1 MKSEIINKQ
10 YDIVIVG
17 GGMSGLCAA
26 LSAARHRAQVAL
38 VQNRPV
44 LGGNASSEMK
54 MHICGASCGGT
65 KENLRET
72 GIIEEI
78 LLENR
83 RRNPAKS
90 FYVFDTILWEKA
102 TMQDGLDLYLNT
114 HVTSCTTSESGGE
127 IHVKSLDALGLTN
140 EKRYHFSAPYF
151 IDASGDGFLAAQAG
165 AQFIIGRENRDM
177 YGEPDAQDVSDKIT
191 LGSTLMFK
199 AQDMGH
205 PVEYIKPEWAY
216 EFSEDD
222 LHMRPHTASSSNMEY
237 YSIDSGFW
245 WIELGGD
252 GKLDTISDAEEIRDE
267 LLKVVHGVWDHIK
280 NKGDHGAQNYALD
293 WVEFMPCKRESR
305 RMVCEHVITQNDIL
319 NKTHFP
325 DAVTYGGWP
334 MDIHA
339 EGGIWNKDVY
349 PTNFMRFDGCY
360 EIPLRSYIPKGMAN
374 LWVAGR
380 IMGASHLAFGSSRVM
395 ATCAIGGQAVGTAAA
410 YALKHSISPKESVS
424 RASDIQQ
431 LLLKDDCFIPNVK
444 NSDKKDLALSSSVSA
459 AFESAPYL
467 ASNIINGVSRNTSNT
482 INCYQ
487 TDALPAKEK
496 QYVALKLEQPNHISE
511 IHIKFDSNLTN
522 VRQLQ
527 ISLDKEIHDISFE
540 GNIEDLVKDYN
551 IDFYN
556 GDDLVHSLCITDNY
570 QRFRKHLLESSITA
584 NLVKITIL
592 STNGVQKGRIFE
604 VRIY

>member
-1 MKSEIINKQ
+1 MNSEKITKKYEII
-10 YDIVIVG
+10 IVG

-26 LSAARHRAQVAL
+26 LSSARHGAKVAL

-54 MHICGASCGGT
+54 MHICGASCGGA

-102 TMQDGLDLYLNT
+102 TMQEGLDLFLNT
-114 HVTSCTTSESGGE
+114 QVTSCITSEDKNE
-127 IHVKSLDALGLTN
+127 IRIESIEALGLTN
-140 EKRYHFSAPYF
+140 EKRYHFIAPYF

-165 AQFIIGRENRDM
+165 AQYIIGRESRDM
-177 YGEPDAQDVSDKIT
+177 YNEPDAQDVPDSIT

-222 LHMRPHTASSSNMEY
+222 LHMRPHTSSSTNMEY

-267 LLKVVHGVWDHIK
+267 LLKVMHGVWDHIK

-305 RMVCEHVITQNDIL
+305 RMICEYIITQNDIV
-319 NKTHFP
+319 NKTHFY
-325 DAVTYGGWP
+325 DAVAYGGWP

-374 LWVAGR
+374 LWIAGR

-410 YALKHSISPKESVS
+410 YAAKNSITPKESLTHS
-424 RASDIQQ
+424 SDIQQ
-431 LLLKDDCFIPNVK
+431 MLLKDDCFIPNVK
-444 NSDKKDLALSSSVSA
+444 NADKKDLALTAKVSA
-459 AFESAPYL
+459 TFEEAPYL
-467 ASNIINGVSRNTSNT
+467 AENIINGVSRNTENT

-487 TDALPAKEK
+487 TDVLPSNKT
-496 QYVALKLEQPNHISE
+496 QYVALKLENPSLISE
-511 IHIKFDSNLTN
+511 IHIKFDSNLSN

-540 GNIEDLVKDYN
+540 GNIKDLVKDYD
-551 IDFYN
+551 I
-556 GDDLVHSLCITDNY
+556 SLFDGENTVQSICVRDNY
-570 QRFRKHLLESSITA
+570 LRFRKHLLDSAVTA
-584 NLVKITIL
+584 DSVKVTIL
-592 STNGVQKGRIFE
+592 STNGAQKGRIFE

>member
-1 MKSEIINKQ
+1 
-10 YDIVIVG
+10 
-17 GGMSGLCAA
+17 
-26 LSAARHRAQVAL
+26 
-38 VQNRPV
+38 
-44 LGGNASSEMK
+44 
-54 MHICGASCGGT
+54 
-65 KENLRET
+65 
-72 GIIEEI
+72 
-78 LLENR
+78 
-83 RRNPAKS
+83 
-90 FYVFDTILWEKA
+90 
-102 TMQDGLDLYLNT
+102 
-114 HVTSCTTSESGGE
+114 
-127 IHVKSLDALGLTN
+127 
-140 EKRYHFSAPYF
+140 
-151 IDASGDGFLAAQAG
+151 
-165 AQFIIGRENRDM
+165 
-177 YGEPDAQDVSDKIT
+177 
-191 LGSTLMFK
+191 
-199 AQDMGH
+199 MGH

-222 LHMRPHTASSSNMEY
+222 LHMRPHTASESSNMEY

-267 LLKVVHGVWDHIK
+267 LLKVMHGVWDHIK

-319 NKTHFP
+319 NKTHFT
-325 DAVTYGGWP
+325 DAVAYGGWP

-410 YALKHSISPKESVS
+410 YALKHSISPKVSVS
-424 RASDIQQ
+424 HASDIQQ

>member
-1 MKSEIINKQ
+1 MNSGIITKQ
-10 YDIVIVG
+10 YEIVIVG

-26 LSAARHRAQVAL
+26 IAAARHGSQVAL

-83 RRNPAKS
+83 HRNPAKS

-102 TMQDGLDLYLNT
+102 TLQEGLDLYLNT
-114 HVTSCTTSESGGE
+114 QVTSCITSQDKNGIRIESIE
-127 IHVKSLDALGLTN
+127 ALGLTN
-140 EKRYHFSAPYF
+140 EKCYNFSAPYF
-151 IDASGDGFLAAQAG
+151 IDASGDGFIAAQAG
-165 AQFIIGRENRDM
+165 AQFIIGRESRDM
-177 YGEPDAQDVSDKIT
+177 YNEPDAQDVPDRIT

-222 LHMRPHTASSSNMEY
+222 LHMRPHTASSTNMEY

-252 GKLDTISDAEEIRDE
+252 GKLDTISDAEVIRDE
-267 LLKVVHGVWDHIK
+267 LLKVMHGVWDHIK

-305 RMVCEHVITQNDIL
+305 RIVCEYVITQNDVV
-319 NKTHFP
+319 NKTHFY
-325 DAVTYGGWP
+325 DAVAYGGWP

-410 YALKHSISPKESVS
+410 FAAKHGILPKESLAH
-424 RASDIQQ
+424 ASAIQQ
-431 LLLKDDCFIPNVK
+431 TLLKDDCFIPNVK
-444 NSDKKDLALSSSVSA
+444 NIDKKDLALTAKASA
-459 AFESAPYL
+459 AFEEAPYL
-467 ASNIINGVSRNTSNT
+467 AHNIINGVSRNTEDT

-487 TDALPAKEK
+487 TDVLPAEKE
-496 QYVALKLEQPNHISE
+496 QYVALKLENPAFIRE
-511 IHIKFDSNLTN
+511 INIKFDSNLTN

-540 GNIEDLVKDYN
+540 GNIKDLVKDYD

-556 GDDLVHSLCITDNY
+556 GGNLVHSINIRDNY
-570 QRFRKHLLESSITA
+570 LRFRKHLLESAVAADS
-584 NLVKITIL
+584 VKITIL
-592 STNGVQKGRIFE
+592 STNGTQKGRIFE